1 MRLDSLSTLFPKLT
15 FFAQI
20 RGGRAS
26 RQHRAAGRT
35 HCRRRRPALSPHL
48 RAYQQVITCW
58 SNATV
63 IGGGLVRFMARCAP
77 AWQKPW
83 QNRPVAVV
91 VVGRGFYHD
100 HHCRYKS
107 SSSTAITTTEAR
119 RTRRGRRQG
128 RGGGAAAGA
137 PRRRRRLPWLWTLP
151 SPRRWQ
157 AARVTARPPR

>member
-1 MRLDSLSTLFPKLT
+1 MDSLSTLFPKLT

-91 VVGRGFYHD
+91 GRGLYHD

-137 PRRRRRLPWLWTLP
+137 PRRRRRLPWLWTLH